1 MDPTRE
7 SYWNISFH
15 QVMFA
20 VAALTVGVFAWGA
33 VREVRRLKGSARLA
47 RPAEIG
53 PRLRQ
58 VVAQAVEQRR
68 LVRERVAGVA
78 HVALS
83 WGFVLLFIGT
93 LVAALDADLG
103 VPIMRGSFYLWF
115 QSLVLDLAGLAAT
128 VGLAVLLWRRY
139 VAKAARLR
147 DPGDR
152 GNRVA
157 DAALPVGLL
166 FMMVSGFVVE
176 GVRIAVTADPWGSWS
191 PVGRAAGAALAP
203 LGDGALR
210 GTHVV
215 LWWVHLLVGAALVAA
230 IPFTKLGHLLLAPV
244 NLFFTPTRP
253 GDLTL
258 SPLDLEAEGTLGL
271 AGTDQLDTKTRLALD
286 SCTECGRCQAMCPAY
301 AAGQP
306 LSPKALVLD
315 LRDHLRGLPAR
326 PPVTMSGDDP
336 RPLVDGVPPLI
347 AAAGPEA
354 VWSCVTCGACVEA
367 CPVGITHV
375 PTIVDMRR
383 HLVMELATAPE
394 RLQGA
399 LANLDARGTPF
410 VGVGTSRTAWMRDLD
425 VPRMAD
431 RKKVE
436 LLYWVGCASAFDE
449 RGQQIARAT
458 ATLLNR
464 AGVDYA
470 VLGDEESC
478 TGDSARRMGDEVLFA
493 LSAQKV
499 VETLA
504 QYEFDAIVTGCAHCF
519 HSLKNEY
526 PAMGGTYEVRRHTEV
541 MADLVNRRLLTPS
554 RPMSATTAMHDPCY
568 LGRYNGGYDAPREIL
583 GAIPGVTPVEP
594 DRTKATSFC
603 CGAGGGQT
611 FTTEV
616 SGGRVSHVRAD
627 QLLATGAQAVATAC
641 PFCAPMLQDGLGV
654 RSQGNAPKVL
664 DVAEM
669 LEISTRTGPD
679 DSDDLVE
686 AGA

>member
-15 QVMFA
+15 QLMFA
-20 VAALTVGVFAWGA
+20 VAALTVGVFVWGL
-33 VREVRRLKGSARLA
+33 VREVGRLKGSARLA

-58 VVAQAVEQRR
+58 VLAQVVEQRR
-68 LVRERVAGVA
+68 LVRERAAGLA

-115 QSLVLDLAGLAAT
+115 QSLVLDVAGLAAT
-128 VGLAVLLWRRY
+128 VGLVVLLWRRY
-139 VAKAARLR
+139 VSKAARLR
-147 DPGDR
+147 DPAGR

-157 DAALPVGLL
+157 DALLPTALL
-166 FMMVSGFVVE
+166 FMMISGFVVE
-176 GVRIAVTADPWGSWS
+176 GVRIAVTADPWGDWS
-191 PVGRAAGAALAP
+191 PVGRAVGSVLAP
-203 LGDGALR
+203 LGEGVLR
-210 GTHVV
+210 GVHVG

-258 SPLDLEAEGTLGL
+258 TPLDLEAEGTLGL
-271 AGTDQLDTKTRLALD
+271 AAVEQIDTKLRLSLD
-286 SCTECGRCQAMCPAY
+286 ACTECGRCQAMCPAY

-306 LSPKALVLD
+306 LSPKAFVLD

-326 PPVTMSGDDP
+326 TPVNVAAGEP
-336 RPLVDGVPPLI
+336 RPLAEGVPPLI
-347 AAAGPEA
+347 EAVGPEA

-375 PTIVDMRR
+375 PTIIDMRR
-383 HLVMELATAPE
+383 HLVMELATAPD

-410 VGVGTSRTAWMRDLD
+410 VGVGTSRTAWMRDLE

-458 ATLLNR
+458 ATLFNR
-464 AGVDYA
+464 AGLDYA

-499 VETLA
+499 VETLS
-504 QYEFDAIVTGCAHCF
+504 QYEFDAIVTGCAHCL

-526 PAMGGTYEVRRHTEV
+526 PAMGGDYRVLHHTEV
-541 MADLVNRRLLTPS
+541 MRDLLNRRQLTPR
-554 RPMSATTAMHDPCY
+554 RPMAATTAMHDPCY
-568 LGRYNGGYDAPREIL
+568 LGRYNGGYDAPRDIL
-583 GAIPGVTPVEP
+583 AAIPGMRSVEP
-594 DRTKATSFC
+594 ERSKATSFC

-616 SGGRVSHVRAD
+616 SGGRISHARAD

-669 LEISTRTGPD
+669 LEISTRT
-679 DSDDLVE
+679 E
-686 AGA
+686 AEESAEVGS

>member
-1 MDPTRE
+1 MDATRE
-7 SYWNISFH
+7 SYWNVSFH
-15 QVMFA
+15 QLMFA
-20 VAALTVGVFAWGA
+20 VGAITFGVFVWGF
-33 VREVRRLKGSARLA
+33 VREFRQWKGSARLV
-47 RPAEIG
+47 RPAELG

-58 VVAQAVEQRR
+58 VVAQTVAQRR
-68 LVRERVAGVA
+68 LLRERTSGLS

-103 VPIMRGSFYLWF
+103 VPIMRGGFYLWF
-115 QSLVLDLAGLAAT
+115 QSLVLDVAGLAAT
-128 VGLAVLLWRRY
+128 VALVVLIWRRY
-139 VAKAARLR
+139 AANASRLR
-147 DPGDR
+147 EPAGR
-152 GNRVA
+152 GSRLA
-157 DAALPVGLL
+157 DALIPVGLL
-166 FMMVSGFVVE
+166 VLMISGFVIE
-176 GVRIAVTADPWGSWS
+176 GIRIAVTADPWGGWS
-191 PVGRAAGAALAP
+191 PVGRAVGSALAP
-203 LGDGALR
+203 LGESTLR
-210 GTHVV
+210 GLHQG
-215 LWWVHLLVGAALVAA
+215 LWWLHLLIGAAVVAA
-230 IPFTKLGHLLLAPV
+230 IPFTKLAHLLLAPL
-244 NLFFTPTRP
+244 NLFFTPPRP
-253 GDLTL
+253 ADLALT
-258 SPLDLEAEGTLGL
+258 PVDLEAEGTIGL
-271 AGTDQLDTKTRLALD
+271 ASVEQLDAKKRLELD
-286 SCTECGRCQAMCPAY
+286 ACTECGRCQAVCPAY

-306 LSPKALVLD
+306 LSPKALILD
-315 LRDHLRGLPAR
+315 LRDFVRGEPAR
-326 PPVTMSGDDP
+326 SPVHLAADAP
-336 RPLVDGVPPLI
+336 RPLAEGVPPLI
-347 AAAGPEA
+347 DAVGPEA

-375 PTIVDMRR
+375 PTIVEMRR
-383 HLVMELATAPE
+383 HLVMELATAPD

-399 LANLDARGTPF
+399 LANLDSRGTPF
-410 VGVGTSRTAWMRDLD
+410 VGVATSRTAWMRDLE
-425 VPRMAD
+425 VPRMAE

-478 TGDSARRMGDEVLFA
+478 TGDAARRMGDEVLFA

-499 VETLA
+499 VETLG
-504 QYEFDAIVTGCAHCF
+504 QYTFDAIMTGCAHCF

-526 PAMGGTYEVRRHTEV
+526 PAMGGSYQVLHHTEV
-541 MADLVNRRLLTPS
+541 LRDLVNTRSLIPT
-554 RPMSATTAMHDPCY
+554 RPMTATTAIHDPCY
-568 LGRYNGGYDAPREIL
+568 LGRYNDGYDAPRDIVD
-583 GAIPGVTPVEP
+583 AIPGMRSVEP
-594 DRTKATSFC
+594 ERTKATSFC

-616 SGGRVSHVRAD
+616 SGGRISHARAD

-669 LEISTRTGPD
+669 LEISTRTED
-679 DSDDLVE
+679 DPVE
-686 AGA
+686 AAP